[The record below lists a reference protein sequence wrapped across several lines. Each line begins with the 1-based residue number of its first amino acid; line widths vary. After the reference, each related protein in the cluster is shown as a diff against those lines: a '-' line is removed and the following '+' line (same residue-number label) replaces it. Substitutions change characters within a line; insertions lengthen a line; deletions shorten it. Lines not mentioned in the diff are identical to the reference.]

1 MQEELEAA
9 TELEAAMEVKAAT
22 ELEARVASLKQK
34 PATSEIKLVK
44 DKVKKI
50 GCQPNKLVMRAMV
63 MYDEQ
68 IRKKQA
74 EKNAAEDKASLA
86 LLQKES
92 KMKEERR
99 RKKEKTKTE
108 EGPVEKKARQEPEGE
123 VRCALLLNLL
133 NSCITFLSISISKKL
148 LFTQLCY

>member
-9 TELEAAMEVKAAT
+9 TELEAAMEVEAAT

-44 DKVKKI
+44 D
-50 GCQPNKLVMRAMV
+50 NVMRAMV

-123 VRCALLLNLL
+123 VRCALLLIIL
-133 NSCITFLSISISKKL
+133 NSYIKFLSISISKKL
-148 LFTQLCY
+148 FFKQLCY